1 MANRVQG
8 KNVIIELLISATYYP
23 FFCGKTMDFSPK
35 QELIEVTSVNS
46 GVDREYEAGMRSA
59 SLNIT
64 GVTILDNTENRISFT
79 YLMGV
84 MGSLLTMRIRLID
97 DDATGIQINFTALIT
112 SLGLS
117 RSFGSYSQSSVDMTI
132 TGGITVTPVQPPP
145 GVICFEPPLYIDVV
159 AGATSVT
166 DPLLD
171 NDDAV
176 ILEVARSGL
185 QHNEV
190 SGTPGNQ
197 EFHFNPITGIIDF
210 DPTNPFNAG
219 EVIYVLYKIDI

>member
-8 KNVIIELLISATYYP
+8 KNVIIELLVSATYYP
-23 FFCGKTMDFSPK
+23 FFCGKTMEFSPK

-46 GVDREYEAGMRSA
+46 GVSREYEPGMRTT

-64 GVTILDNTENRISFT
+64 GVTILDNSENRISLT

-84 MGSLLTMRIRLID
+84 MGSILTMRIRLID
-97 DDATGIQINFTALIT
+97 DDGDGVQISFQALIT

-117 RSFGSYSQSSVDMTI
+117 RSFGSYSQSGVDMTI
-132 TGGITVTPVQPPP
+132 TGNVTYTPIDPPP
-145 GVICFEPPLYIDVV
+145 GIICFEPPLYIDCV

-176 ILEVARSGL
+176 VLEVCRSGL
-185 QHNEV
+185 QHNETN
-190 SGTPGNQ
+190 GTPGNQ
-197 EFHFNPITGIIDF
+197 QFHFNPITGIINF
-210 DPTNPFNAG
+210 DATNPFNAG